1 MSKPRPV
8 RVTGSAAR
16 AIAEAAAWWTANRPK
31 APEAFADEIERALQV
46 IAMHPGIGARAT
58 NVRLAGVRRIH
69 LARVRYHLYY
79 RVTEAPEVIEVL
91 ALWHTSRGSSPPIA
105 R

>member
-8 RVTGSAAR
+8 RVVGSAAR
-16 AIAEAAAWWTANRPK
+16 AIAEAAAWWMANRSK
-31 APEAFADEIERALQV
+31 APDAFADEIERALQFT
-46 IAMHPGIGARAT
+46 AMHPGIGARAT

-69 LARVRYHLYY
+69 LARIRYHRYY
-79 RVTEAPEVIEVL
+79 RVTGAPETVEVL
-91 ALWHTSRGSSPPIA
+91 ALWHTSRGSAPPIA